1 MKKLSTKIWL
11 LIILFLCVTIVF
23 MYVFTDFLYEQLY
36 VEDTEVSMIE
46 VGEKLQ
52 TMYKGGKVTDDF
64 IQEIETYNGYSNLN
78 IFAVRNP
85 RELSACVPFDIDYDT
100 LIGPEERQQ
109 LLVGESITKIGYEE
123 RFERQIISVILPLT
137 DQNRLEGIL
146 YVYFPLAK
154 ITEMANEEVIL
165 LIGGAVLFSLLI
177 GFFVYKGIRRIMH
190 PLNELQQAV
199 KQMSSGDYGARVTVT
214 SRDEIGILSA
224 TFNEMAEAIQQ
235 EDESQKVFL
244 ATVSHELRTP
254 ISYVKGYSETIQN
267 GFIDG
272 AERDEAIRLIA
283 REANRMERLTNE
295 LMQLAH
301 STNEAAHIEFDPIV
315 LAETMRDAVTI
326 LQQQVTKK
334 RIMLQLEL
342 DEELIVLGDE
352 EKLKQ
357 IFINV
362 IENAIRYSD
371 EGSTVQIRTVA
382 LEDTAHIE
390 VQDHG
395 IGIPTED
402 LPHITERFY
411 RVNKAR
417 SRADGGS
424 GLGLSIVEQ
433 LVKQHNGS
441 LQITSQLQQ
450 GTCVQITLP
459 LMEDV

>member
-1 MKKLSTKIWL
+1 MKNLLTKIWF
-11 LIILFLCVTIVF
+11 LIVLFLLATIIF
-23 MYVFTDFLYEQLY
+23 MYWFTDFLYEQLY
-36 VEDTEVSMIE
+36 VEDSKVSMVE

-52 TMYKGGKVTDDF
+52 TMYRGGKVSDEL
-64 IQEIETYNGYSNLN
+64 IQFVENYNAYSNIN
-78 IFAVRNP
+78 VFAVRNP

-109 LLVGESITKIGYEE
+109 LLAGKVVTKIGYEE

-146 YVYFPLAK
+146 YLYYPLAK
-154 ITEMANEEVIL
+154 ITELANEEVLL
-165 LIGGAVLFSLLI
+165 LIGGALIFSFLI
-177 GFFVYKGIRRIMH
+177 GFLVYKGIRRIMR
-190 PLNELQQAV
+190 PLNELQHAV
-199 KQMSSGDYGARVTVT
+199 EQMSKGDYETRVEVT
-214 SRDEIGILSA
+214 SSDEIGMLSSA
-224 TFNEMAEAIQQ
+224 FNQMAQSIQQ
-235 EDESQKVFL
+235 EDEAQKAFL

-267 GFIDG
+267 GFIEG
-272 AERDEAIRLIA
+272 AERDEAIQLIA

-295 LMQLAH
+295 LLQLAR
-301 STNEAAHIEFDPIV
+301 TNREQERTEFDPIV
-315 LAETMRDAVTI
+315 LAETIRDIT
-326 LQQQVTKK
+326 L
-334 RIMLQLEL
+334 LLEKQAALKQITWETDL

-357 IFINV
+357 ILIN
-362 IENAIRYSD
+362 IFENAICYSNEQTSVSIVTKQGKD
-371 EGSTVQIRTVA
+371 GAEI
-382 LEDTAHIE
+382 I

-395 IGIPTED
+395 IGIPAED

-433 LVKQHNGS
+433 LIKQHNGN
-441 LQITSQLQQ
+441 LTITSEMGK
-450 GTCVQITLP
+450 GTCVHITLP
-459 LMEDV
+459 LMEEF